1 MSSVGSS
8 NISFSGLR
16 TAWGNARY
24 VGGSDP
30 GASNI
35 SLSEFRGATFTSG
48 SGDTIPASGSIS
60 ISDFASKTF
69 GSSGG
74 GGGKSDRF
82 LKRDIIYIG
91 KSSSDIPLYT
101 WFYID
106 GYGLDTQNRYEGT
119 IAQDL
124 LEMGLDEAVIPKDE
138 NGFLGV
144 DYTKIPDVSYGIVK
158 I

>member
-48 SGDTIPASGSIS
+48 DTIPASGSIS
-60 ISDFASKTF
+60 ISNFASKTF

-91 KSSSDIPLYT
+91 KSSSGIPLYT